1 MRKNILTAP
10 LILLLTL
17 FLVSS
22 VQQSVWA
29 APVAR
34 VAAKPAATKP
44 AAAKPAAA
52 AASTDSCS
60 ADSSSS
66 ESSAGSSGD
75 FWSKVKSFFTS
86 LWSKVKTAAT
96 GIALAAKCDPWGFA
110 ASVVVVTLSLVG
122 YIVAAVK
129 DWL

>member
-52 AASTDSCS
+52 AASSDSC
-60 ADSSSS
+60 
-66 ESSAGSSGD
+66 SAGSSGSTSSTTSSGG

-96 GIALAAKCDPWGFA
+96 GIASAAKCDPWGFA
-110 ASVVVVTLSLVG
+110 ASVVVATLFLVG

-129 DWL
+129 GWL